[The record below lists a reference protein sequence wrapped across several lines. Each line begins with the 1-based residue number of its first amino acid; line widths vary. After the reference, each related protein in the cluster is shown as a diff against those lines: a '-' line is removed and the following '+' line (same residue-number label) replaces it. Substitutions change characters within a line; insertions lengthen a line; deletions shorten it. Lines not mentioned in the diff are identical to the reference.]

1 MAERQNLSL
10 KKVSPN
16 NLATKHLSSG
26 LPWGAEK
33 GENRRFVLALL
44 VMVAVFL
51 PPALLIPAFQLP
63 EPDRSEAEK
72 IPPQLA
78 RLVEQ
83 REAPKP
89 IPVPEV
95 EPEPEPEPAP
105 ESEPEPEPEST
116 EPKAVEPELA
126 EEVPPPEPVR
136 PTPAPSQTVEQAR
149 ETASR
154 SGLMAMQ
161 DQLASMRAP
170 EPDAVDTLAANVDAE
185 TASGDG
191 DLFGAETDPGRA
203 LAGSGGVTREA
214 APETEVAV
222 AGHQVRNVEVAQEA
236 VPEAAP
242 EPTGGPGQRG
252 MSNIRQV
259 FDAQKTSLYSLYRRE
274 LRQDPTL
281 EGKVMLE
288 LVIEP
293 DGSVSR
299 CEVVSSELGNQS
311 LEQRIAMRVR
321 LFNFGQDD
329 VEPRTV
335 RFPIDFLPG

>member
-1 MAERQNLSL
+1 MAERQSL
-10 KKVSPN
+10 SPN
-16 NLATKHLSSG
+16 NLESKHLESKHLSSG

-44 VMVAVFL
+44 VMLAVFL
-51 PPALLIPAFQLP
+51 PPALLIPALQLP

-78 RLVEQ
+78 RLIEQ
-83 REAPKP
+83 RDPPKP

-95 EPEPEPEPAP
+95 EPEPEPAT
-105 ESEPEPEPEST
+105 EPEPEPEST
-116 EPKAVEPELA
+116 EPKTVEPELA
-126 EEVPPPEPVR
+126 DEVAPPEPVR
-136 PTPAPSQTVEQAR
+136 PTPTPPQTVEQAR

-161 DQLASMRAP
+161 DQLARMRAP
-170 EPDAVDTLAANVDAE
+170 EPDAVDTLAANVGAE
-185 TASGDG
+185 AASSGG
-191 DLFGAETDPGRA
+191 DLFGAETDPDRA

-222 AGHQVRNVEVAQEA
+222 AGHQFRNVEVAQEA
-236 VPEAAP
+236 IP
-242 EPTGGPGQRG
+242 EPAPKPTGRPGQRG

-293 DGSVSR
+293 DGSVSS

-321 LFNFGQDD
+321 LFNFGEDD

>member
-1 MAERQNLSL
+1 
-10 KKVSPN
+10 
-16 NLATKHLSSG
+16 
-26 LPWGAEK
+26 
-33 GENRRFVLALL
+33 
-44 VMVAVFL
+44 
-51 PPALLIPAFQLP
+51 
-63 EPDRSEAEK
+63 
-72 IPPQLA
+72 
-78 RLVEQ
+78 
-83 REAPKP
+83 
-89 IPVPEV
+89 
-95 EPEPEPEPAP
+95 
-105 ESEPEPEPEST
+105 
-116 EPKAVEPELA
+116 
-126 EEVPPPEPVR
+126 
-136 PTPAPSQTVEQAR
+136 
-149 ETASR
+149 
-154 SGLMAMQ
+154 
-161 DQLASMRAP
+161 MRAP

-293 DGSVSR
+293 DGSVSS

-321 LFNFGQDD
+321 LFNFGEDD

>member
-1 MAERQNLSL
+1 MAERQSLSF
-10 KKVSPN
+10 KKRSLN
-16 NLATKHLSSG
+16 NLASSHLSSG

-44 VMVAVFL
+44 VMMAVFL
-51 PPALLIPAFQLP
+51 PPALLIPALQLP

-83 REAPKP
+83 REPPKP

-95 EPEPEPEPAP
+95 DPEPEPAP
-105 ESEPEPEPEST
+105 EPEPEPEST

-126 EEVPPPEPVR
+126 EEVSPPEPVR
-136 PTPAPSQTVEQAR
+136 PAPAPSQTVEQAR
-149 ETASR
+149 DTASK

-161 DQLASMRAP
+161 DQLARMRAP
-170 EPDAVDTLAANVDAE
+170 EPDAVDTLAANVGAE
-185 TASGDG
+185 AASSGG
-191 DLFGAETDPGRA
+191 DLFGAETDPDRA

-236 VPEAAP
+236 VPEPAP

-293 DGSVSR
+293 DGSVSS

-321 LFNFGQDD
+321 LFNFGEDD

>member
-1 MAERQNLSL
+1 MAEPKGLSS
-10 KKVSPN
+10 KKLSPN
-16 NLATKHLSSG
+16 NLTSNHLSSG

-51 PPALLIPAFQLP
+51 PPALLIPALQLP
-63 EPDRSEAEK
+63 ERDRSEAEK

-83 REAPKP
+83 REPPKP

-95 EPEPEPEPAP
+95 EPEPEPA
-105 ESEPEPEPEST
+105 PEPEAENTES
-116 EPKAVEPELA
+116 KAVEPELA
-126 EEVPPPEPVR
+126 EEAPPPEPVR

-185 TASGDG
+185 TASDEGG
-191 DLFGAETDPGRA
+191 LFGVKTDSDKA

-214 APETEVAV
+214 APETEVTV

-242 EPTGGPGQRG
+242 EPSGGPGQRG

-293 DGSVSR
+293 DGSVSS

-321 LFNFGQDD
+321 LFNFGEDD

>member
-1 MAERQNLSL
+1 MAERQSLSS
-10 KKVSPN
+10 KKRSPN
-16 NLATKHLSSG
+16 NLASKGLSSG

-44 VMVAVFL
+44 VMMAVFL
-51 PPALLIPAFQLP
+51 PPALLIPALQLP

-83 REAPKP
+83 REPPKP

-95 EPEPEPEPAP
+95 DPEPEPAP
-105 ESEPEPEPEST
+105 EPEPEPEST

-126 EEVPPPEPVR
+126 EEVSPPEPVR
-136 PTPAPSQTVEQAR
+136 PAPAPSQTVEQAR
-149 ETASR
+149 DTASK

-161 DQLASMRAP
+161 DQLARMRAP
-170 EPDAVDTLAANVDAE
+170 EPDAVDTLAANVGAE
-185 TASGDG
+185 AASSGG
-191 DLFGAETDPGRA
+191 DLFGAETDPDRA

-236 VPEAAP
+236 VPEPAP

-293 DGSVSR
+293 DGSVSS

-321 LFNFGQDD
+321 LFNFGEDD

>member
-1 MAERQNLSL
+1 MAERQGLSP
-10 KKVSPN
+10 KKLSPN
-16 NLATKHLSSG
+16 NLASKHLSSG

-33 GENRRFVLALL
+33 GANRRFVLVLL
-44 VMVAVFL
+44 VMLAVFL
-51 PPALLIPAFQLP
+51 PPALLIPVLQLP

-78 RLVEQ
+78 RLIEQ
-83 REAPKP
+83 REPPKP
-89 IPVPEV
+89 IPVPE
-95 EPEPEPEPAP
+95 PEPEPELAT
-105 ESEPEPEPEST
+105 EPEAEPEST
-116 EPKAVEPELA
+116 EPKTVEPELA
-126 EEVPPPEPVR
+126 EEVAPPEPVR
-136 PTPAPSQTVEQAR
+136 PTPTPPQTVEQAR

-161 DQLASMRAP
+161 DQLARMRAP
-170 EPDAVDTLAANVDAE
+170 EPDAVDTLAANVGAE
-185 TASGDG
+185 AASSGG
-191 DLFGAETDPGRA
+191 DLFGAETDPDRA
-203 LAGSGGVTREA
+203 LTGSGGVTREA

-236 VPEAAP
+236 VPEPAP

-293 DGSVSR
+293 DGSVSS

-321 LFNFGQDD
+321 LFNFGEDD

>member
-1 MAERQNLSL
+1 MAERQNPSTR
-10 KKVSPN
+10 K
-16 NLATKHLSSG
+16 LSSG

-33 GENRRFVLALL
+33 GENRRFLLALL
-44 VMVAVFL
+44 VMLAVFL
-51 PPALLIPAFQLP
+51 PPALLIPALQLP
-63 EPDRSEAEK
+63 EPDRHEVEK

-78 RLVEQ
+78 RLVEK

-89 IPVPEV
+89 APVPEV
-95 EPEPEPEPAP
+95 EPEPEPV
-105 ESEPEPEPEST
+105 PEPEPDIEQP
-116 EPKAVEPELA
+116 EAPAPEVEQAAPT
-126 EEVPPPEPVR
+126 PEPAR

-161 DQLASMRAP
+161 DQLTSMRAP
-170 EPDAVDTLAANVDAE
+170 ESETVDTLSANVDADG
-185 TASGDG
+185 ASSGGDP
-191 DLFGAETDPGRA
+191 FGVEVDPDTA

-214 APETEVAV
+214 APENEVAV
-222 AGHQVRNVEVAQEA
+222 AGHQVRDVDVAK
-236 VPEAAP
+236 EAAP
-242 EPTGGPGQRG
+242 EPAPEPSGGAGQRG

-299 CEVVSSELGNQS
+299 CEVVSSELSNES

-321 LFNFGQDD
+321 LFNFGEDD

>member
-1 MAERQNLSL
+1 MAERQN
-10 KKVSPN
+10 
-16 NLATKHLSSG
+16 HSSG

-33 GENRRFVLALL
+33 GENRRFGLALV
-44 VMVAVFL
+44 VMLLVFL
-51 PPALLIPAFQLP
+51 PPALIIPALQLP

-83 REAPKP
+83 RKP
-89 IPVPEV
+89 PEPLPVPEAAP
-95 EPEPEPEPAP
+95 EPEPEPET
-105 ESEPEPEPEST
+105 EPESA
-116 EPKAVEPELA
+116 EPAEPERQDPEVA
-126 EEVPPPEPVR
+126 EETPPPEPAE
-136 PTPAPSQTVEQAR
+136 PEPAPSQTVEQAR

-161 DQLASMRAP
+161 DQLVNMRAP
-170 EPDAVDTLAANVDAE
+170 EPEVVETMAANVDAG
-185 TASGDG
+185 GDGSAG
-191 DLFGAETDPGRA
+191 DLFGTESDPDRA
-203 LAGSGGVTREA
+203 LAGSGGVSRES
-214 APETEVAV
+214 APDTEVAV
-222 AGHQVRNVEVAQEA
+222 AGHQVRDVEVAQET
-236 VPEAAP
+236 AP
-242 EPTGGPGQRG
+242 EPAPEPAGGPGQRG

-259 FDAQKTSLYSLYRRE
+259 FDAQKTALYSLYRRE

-293 DGSVSR
+293 DGSVSS
-299 CEVVSSELGNQS
+299 CEVVSSELGNES

-321 LFNFGQDD
+321 LFNFGKDD

>member
-1 MAERQNLSL
+1 MADRQS
-10 KKVSPN
+10 
-16 NLATKHLSSG
+16 LSSG

-33 GENRRFVLALL
+33 GERRRFLLALA
-44 VMVAVFL
+44 VMLAVFL
-51 PPALLIPAFQLP
+51 PPALLIPAMDLP
-63 EPDRSEAEK
+63 EPDRSEAET

-83 REAPKP
+83 PEPP
-89 IPVPEV
+89 EPVVLP
-95 EPEPEPEPAP
+95 EPEPEPELEEPAAPEPQAPAP
-105 ESEPEPEPEST
+105 TVAET
-116 EPKAVEPELA
+116 VEETPS
-126 EEVPPPEPVR
+126 
-136 PTPAPSQTVEQAR
+136 PAPDRPKPKQTVEQAR

-154 SGLMAMQ
+154 SGLLAMK

-170 EPDAVDTLAANVDAE
+170 DPERVETLSANVDAAG
-185 TASGDG
+185 ASDSGE
-191 DLFGAETDPGRA
+191 LFAAEADRDSA
-203 LAGSGGVTREA
+203 LAGSGGVSRES
-214 APETEVAV
+214 APEAEVAV
-222 AGHQVRNVEVAQEA
+222 AGHEVREVEIAR
-236 VPEAAP
+236 EAAP
-242 EPTGGPGQRG
+242 EPAAPAKDSGPGERA

-259 FDAQKTSLYSLYRRE
+259 FDAQKTALYSLYRRE

-293 DGSVSR
+293 DGSVSH
-299 CEVVSSELGNQS
+299 CEVVSSELDNDH
-311 LEQRIAMRVR
+311 LEQRIATRVR

>member
-1 MAERQNLSL
+1 MAERQDLSL

-16 NLATKHLSSG
+16 NLATKQLSSG

-83 REAPKP
+83 REPPKP
-89 IPVPEV
+89 VPV
-95 EPEPEPEPAP
+95 PEPEPEPAP
-105 ESEPEPEPEST
+105 EPEPEPEPEST
-116 EPKAVEPELA
+116 EPKTVEPELA

-191 DLFGAETDPGRA
+191 DLFGAETDPDRS

-293 DGSVSR
+293 DGSVSS

-321 LFNFGQDD
+321 LFNFGEDD

>member
-1 MAERQNLSL
+1 MADRRNH
-10 KKVSPN
+10 PN
-16 NLATKHLSSG
+16 SG
-26 LPWGAEK
+26 LPWGPEK

-44 VMVAVFL
+44 VMLALFL
-51 PPALLIPAFQLP
+51 PPAFLIPALQLP
-63 EPDRSEAEK
+63 EPDRNEVEK

-83 REAPKP
+83 RKP
-89 IPVPEV
+89 PEPVTL
-95 EPEPEPEPAP
+95 PEPEPEPVAAEPAP
-105 ESEPEPEPEST
+105 
-116 EPKAVEPELA
+116 PKPKLA
-126 EEVPPPEPVR
+126 EVTPPPEPS
-136 PTPAPSQTVEQAR
+136 TPESTPSQSVEQAR

-154 SGLMAMQ
+154 SGLLAMQ
-161 DQLASMRAP
+161 DKLASMRAP
-170 EPDAVDTLAANVDAE
+170 EPDVVETMTANVDAE
-185 TASGDG
+185 GGTGAGDP
-191 DLFGAETDPGRA
+191 FGAEADTDKA
-203 LAGSGGVTREA
+203 LAGSGGVSRES

-222 AGHQVRNVEVAQEA
+222 AGHDVREVEVTQQ
-236 VPEAAP
+236 AAP
-242 EPTGGPGQRG
+242 EPSPQPASGPGQRG

-259 FDAQKTSLYSLYRRE
+259 FDAQKTALYSLYRRE

-293 DGSVSR
+293 DGSVSS
-299 CEVVSSELGNQS
+299 CEVVSSELDNES
-311 LEQRIAMRVR
+311 LEQRIATRVR

>member
-1 MAERQNLSL
+1 MAECQNLSL

-83 REAPKP
+83 REPPKP
-89 IPVPEV
+89 VPV
-95 EPEPEPEPAP
+95 PEPEPEPAP

>member
-16 NLATKHLSSG
+16 NLATKHFSSG

-33 GENRRFVLALL
+33 GENHRFVLALL
-44 VMVAVFL
+44 VMVTVFL
-51 PPALLIPAFQLP
+51 PPALLIPALELP
-63 EPDRSEAEK
+63 EPDRTEAEK

-83 REAPKP
+83 REPPKP

-95 EPEPEPEPAP
+95 EPEPEPAP
-105 ESEPEPEPEST
+105 EPEPEPESA
-116 EPKAVEPELA
+116 EPKAVELELA

-161 DQLASMRAP
+161 DQLARMRAP
-170 EPDAVDTLAANVDAE
+170 ESDAVDTLAANVDAE
-185 TASGDG
+185 TVSGDG
-191 DLFGAETDPGRA
+191 DLFGAETDPDRA
-203 LAGSGGVTREA
+203 LAGSGGVNREA

-222 AGHQVRNVEVAQEA
+222 AGHQVRNVEVAQKA

-293 DGSVSR
+293 DGSVSS

-321 LFNFGQDD
+321 LFNFGEDD

>member
-1 MAERQNLSL
+1 MAERRNPAAS
-10 KKVSPN
+10 N
-16 NLATKHLSSG
+16 FSSG
-26 LPWGAEK
+26 LAWGAEK
-33 GENRRFVLALL
+33 SENRRFALALL
-44 VMVAVFL
+44 VMLAVFL
-51 PPALLIPAFQLP
+51 PPAVLIPAFQLP
-63 EPDRSEAEK
+63 EPDRNEVKK

-78 RLVEQ
+78 RLVEK
-83 REAPKP
+83 REPPKP
-89 IPVPEV
+89 IPVPKV
-95 EPEPEPEPAP
+95 EPEPRPAPKPEPA
-105 ESEPEPEPEST
+105 
-116 EPKAVEPELA
+116 
-126 EEVPPPEPVR
+126 R

-161 DQLASMRAP
+161 DQLASMRLP
-170 EPDAVDTLAANVDAE
+170 EPEAVDTLAANVAAGG
-185 TASGDG
+185 ASGG
-191 DLFGAETDPGRA
+191 GGLFGAEANPERA

-236 VPEAAP
+236 APKPAP
-242 EPTGGPGQRG
+242 EPASGTGQRG

-259 FDAQKTSLYSLYRRE
+259 FDAQKASLYSLYRRE

-293 DGSVSR
+293 DGSVSS

-321 LFNFGQDD
+321 LFNFGEDD

>member
-1 MAERQNLSL
+1 M
-10 KKVSPN
+10 
-16 NLATKHLSSG
+16 
-26 LPWGAEK
+26 
-33 GENRRFVLALL
+33 
-44 VMVAVFL
+44 
-51 PPALLIPAFQLP
+51 
-63 EPDRSEAEK
+63 
-72 IPPQLA
+72 
-78 RLVEQ
+78 
-83 REAPKP
+83 
-89 IPVPEV
+89 
-95 EPEPEPEPAP
+95 
-105 ESEPEPEPEST
+105 
-116 EPKAVEPELA
+116 A